1 MRILGIS
8 CFYNDSAAV
17 LVVDAGYLNKLY
29 KLSAASEVA
38 KDKQPN
44 DIMADPVCPALNLN

>member
-17 LVVDAGYLNKLY
+17 LVVDAGYLNKLCE
-29 KLSAASEVA
+29 LSAASEVA
-38 KDKQPN
+38 KDIQLN
-44 DIMADPVCPALNLN
+44 AIIADPFCPAFNLN

>member
-1 MRILGIS
+1 MRIFGIS

-17 LVVDAGYLNKLY
+17 LVVDAGYLNKLC

-38 KDKQPN
+38 KDIQPN
-44 DIMADPVCPALNLN
+44 GIMANPVCPALNLN

>member
-17 LVVDAGYLNKLY
+17 LVVAGYLNKLY